1 MQEVNSAEK
10 ISEIAFGFMASK
22 ALFSA
27 LHVGIFDAL
36 SDGPRDLATL
46 SAETGIQEGRLTTL
60 LTALVSAGL
69 VRVVDDRF
77 ENADGARD
85 FLVRS
90 APNYF
95 GDYLRYQIDRQM
107 FPMMTE
113 LVPVLQNGEAA
124 EAPDYEAWM
133 ADPAEARLFSESQ
146 HSGSLGPGA
155 VLARRVGLKDARA
168 LLDLGGGTGAF
179 AIMFCQ
185 RYPSL
190 SATVLDFP
198 NVCKVGE
205 KFVRDA
211 GLSERIRF
219 QPGNAL
225 ESPWPPEQD
234 AILMSY
240 LLGGVPADSI
250 PGLIEKARDHLRP
263 GGVLILHDFMVDD
276 DRTGPPLAAYWALQH
291 MVFTP
296 EGASLTAGALREMLA
311 HAGFEKPQV
320 DELIAGMTK
329 SLIARRP
336 LRKG

>member
-46 SAETGIQEGRLTTL
+46 SVETGIQGGRLTTL

-69 VRVVDDRF
+69 VRVVGDRF
-77 ENADGARD
+77 ENADGTRD

-113 LVPVLQNGEAA
+113 LVPVLKKGEAA
-124 EAPDYEAWM
+124 EAPDYESWM

-155 VLARRVGLKDARA
+155 VLARRVDLKDART

-179 AIMFCQ
+179 AIMFCR
-185 RYPSL
+185 RYPAL

-198 NVCKVGE
+198 NVCEVGE

-211 GLSERIRF
+211 GLSGRIRL

-225 ESPWPPEQD
+225 ESRWPAEQD

-296 EGASLTAGALREMLA
+296 EGASLTAGVLGEMLA
-311 HAGFEKPQV
+311 RAGFQEPEV

-329 SLIARRP
+329 SVIARKP
-336 LRKG
+336 L